1 MLDKPFIL
9 NPLLPGVF
17 MQIRRPIIQNVSG
30 KKTLLYHAHVFIDE
44 RLNNLYEIGSMAW
57 LKIVRIRCIKDS
69 MLKKVKT

>member
-44 RLNNLYEIGSMAW
+44 RPNNLYEIVLW
-57 LKIVRIRCIKDS
+57 LGQKLS
-69 MLKKVKT
+69 A